1 MQLRMSESEVVRNCL
16 AAKIDISAIEA
27 LPGGGVRLVC
37 NSAAGADQFRLKLK
51 TKLFK
56 VETARASYRP
66 TRPLW

>member
-1 MQLRMSESEVVRNCL
+1 MQLKMSESEVVRSCL
-16 AAKIDISAIEA
+16 AAKIDISALEQ

-37 NSAAGADQFRLKLK
+37 NSVAGADQFRQIFQS
-51 TKLFK
+51 KLFK

>member
-1 MQLRMSESEVVRNCL
+1 MQLKMSESEVVRSCL
-16 AAKIDISAIEA
+16 AAKIDISALEE

-37 NSAAGADQFRLKLK
+37 NSAAGADQFRRKFK

-56 VETARASYRP
+56 IEIARASYRP